1 MKFYYLIGRL
11 VSPFALLGF
20 WVHQKLFHTPRARVV
35 VINEKNELLLVRSW
49 TGENDWSLPGGGVEK
64 AERPVEAAKRE
75 LFEETGIA
83 VPLDAFTYLT
93 TLHYKYQAP
102 IYTVTVQSHQLPPS
116 AHNPWEITAIAWF
129 PVNDFPTRISP
140 LVRLGLKALSKTI

>member
-1 MKFYYLIGRL
+1 MKFYYFIGRL
-11 VSPFALLGF
+11 ISPFALLGF
-20 WVHQKLFHTPRARVV
+20 WIHQKLFHTPRARVM
-35 VINEKNELLLVRSW
+35 VISEKNELLLVRSW
-49 TGENDWSLPGGGVEK
+49 TGKNNWGLPGGGVERN
-64 AERPVEAAKRE
+64 ERPTEAAKRE

-83 VPLDAFTYLT
+83 MPVDAFTYLT

-129 PVNDFPTRISP
+129 PVDDLPENISP
-140 LVRLGLKALSKTI
+140 LVKLGLKALSKTI